1 MNMGKEENL
10 KKKKID
16 FFKAYDEIAK
26 EPLPHEDF
34 LQCLKEKIVS
44 AKSIENV
51 PRELCLGLYD
61 FYSKSNKKV
70 FENWDQDSLKAHF
83 EKKRIE
89 KVWLK
94 LSDIKEKIEDDVAKK
109 NIEFVQKLADFI
121 FAFKNEYSLDF
132 FKRFFF
138 VYDYEKS
145 STECEENKEWL
156 ENHENY
162 LEKIK
167 RDEELDEVREWYKEQ
182 LEKITFDKLS
192 EKDKSEFFIE
202 CFVAFAYVCDD
213 KKGHNGTWNK
223 EREEIFLLG
232 RLYNTHLL
240 PFELIENKEKES
252 EELWNIAKTTKRNL
266 NGKACAT
273 EEDIEKSKDFSKGSK
288 RRLSDE
294 NAQGRAGSRVS
305 TEWIREQGEP
315 WDLFKNF
322 GFKVDNLSSKIKDN
336 IGTITQRSFQNMCD
350 EFIGEYGIERKEEM
364 EKILPLFLQ
373 KIINKIVEN
382 EKMPTAASIESIK
395 IPEISFKI
403 LVLNGKNR
411 PMKIGLIDNYLLYQ
425 GFEFTGLNEENISSS
440 PKFLSIFNLAK
451 KKVRGKFI

>member
-1 MNMGKEENL
+1 MKTEENL
-10 KKKKID
+10 EKKRMAFLKV
-16 FFKAYDEIAK
+16 YDEIS
-26 EPLPHEDF
+26 ESPIPHENF
-34 LQCLKEKIVS
+34 LQRLKEKIVS
-44 AKSIENV
+44 VKSIEDA
-51 PRELCLGLYD
+51 PRELCLGFYD
-61 FYSKSNKKV
+61 FYSEQQKNV
-70 FENWDQDSLKAHF
+70 FEFCDFNFKDHF
-83 EKKRIE
+83 KNKSTD

-94 LSDIKEKIEDDVAKK
+94 LSDIKVKDVVDRV

-121 FAFKNEYSLDF
+121 FAFKEKYSLDF

-138 VYDYEKS
+138 IYDFEKES
-145 STECEENKEWL
+145 EECDGNEEWL
-156 ENHENY
+156 EKHEIY
-162 LEKIK
+162 LRKLK
-167 RDEELDEVREWYKEQ
+167 NDEELDDVREWYKEQ
-182 LEKITFDKLS
+182 LEKIVFDKLS
-192 EKDKSEFFIE
+192 EKDKGKFCRE
-202 CFVAFAYVCDD
+202 CFVAFACVCDD
-213 KKGHNGTWNK
+213 KKGHNRTWNS
-223 EREEIFLLG
+223 EREKIFLLG

-252 EELWNIAKTTKRNL
+252 NELWHIAFTTKRNL
-266 NGKACAT
+266 DGKACAT
-273 EEDIEKSKDFSKGSK
+273 EEDIKKAKGCPKESK

-305 TEWIREQGEP
+305 TEWIREQGTP

-322 GFKVDNLSSKIKDN
+322 GFKVDNLPSKIKDN

-364 EKILPLFLQ
+364 EKILPLILQ

-411 PMKIGLIDNYLLYQ
+411 PTKIGLIDNYLLYQ

-440 PKFLSIFNLAK
+440 PLFSTIFNL
-451 KKVRGKFI
+451 